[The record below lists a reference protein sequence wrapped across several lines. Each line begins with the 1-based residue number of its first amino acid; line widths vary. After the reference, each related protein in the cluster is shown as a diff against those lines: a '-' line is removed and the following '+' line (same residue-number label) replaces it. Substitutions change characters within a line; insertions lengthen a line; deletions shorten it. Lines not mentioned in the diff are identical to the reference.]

1 MAELW
6 SSVGSAGAVNPPDAG
21 KVVLVG
27 SVVQLG
33 ATGGVIAALA
43 ADRTLVGPGAGAGTG
58 QPTQAVIR
66 YGVTADGA
74 FNPDREEPFVSLAI
88 LCRPGSGEIAARLV
102 QVPTSNPVIYVA
114 ETTLVEF
121 QSRQTKPRDPNLF
134 TLQVVTSDDTD
145 VVDFEANAYYVE
157 LVLTAPGVVTEYPP
171 AVSLIQM
178 LVTFPSG
185 GGGGGGGGSGGSG
198 GSGGGHQPD

>member
-6 SSVGSAGAVNPPDAG
+6 SSVGSAGAVNPPDVG

-43 ADRTLVGPGAGAGTG
+43 ADRTPVGPGTGTGTG
-58 QPTQAVIR
+58 QPAQAVIR

-74 FNPDREEPFVSLAI
+74 FNPDREASFVSLAI

-102 QVPTSNPVIYVA
+102 QVPTSNPVVYVT

-121 QSRQTKPRDPNLF
+121 QSQQAKPSDANLF
-134 TLQVVTSDDTD
+134 TLQVVNSDDTD

-157 LVLTAPGVVTEYPP
+157 LVLTAPGVVSEYPP
-171 AVSLIQM
+171 AVSLIQ
-178 LVTFPSG
+178 LSVTFPSG
-185 GGGGGGGGSGGSG
+185 GGGGGGSL
-198 GSGGGHQPD
+198 GGGGGYQPD

>member
-6 SSVGSAGAVNPPDAG
+6 SSVGSAGAVNPPDTG

-33 ATGGVIAALA
+33 ARGGVIAAVA
-43 ADRTLVGPGAGAGTG
+43 GDRTPVGPAVGAGAGTG

-66 YGVTADGA
+66 YGVTADGTL
-74 FNPDREEPFVSLAI
+74 NPDREAPFVSLAL

-102 QVPTSNPVIYVA
+102 QVPTSNPVVYVT

-121 QSRQTKPRDPNLF
+121 RSQQTKPSDPNLF

-157 LVLTAPGVVTEYPP
+157 LVLTAPGVVSEYPP
-171 AVSLIQM
+171 AVSLIQ
-178 LVTFPSG
+178 LSVTFPPG
-185 GGGGGGGGSGGSG
+185 GGGGGGGLGG
-198 GSGGGHQPD
+198 GGGHQPV